1 MTTSSAGC
9 QGMHARLLEGS
20 CRSKVRLRHNIRKEK
35 RAGKDIPGRM
45 HRMWEGRLGIQRE
58 HTVFG
63 EN

>member
-1 MTTSSAGC
+1 
-9 QGMHARLLEGS
+9 MHARLLEGS